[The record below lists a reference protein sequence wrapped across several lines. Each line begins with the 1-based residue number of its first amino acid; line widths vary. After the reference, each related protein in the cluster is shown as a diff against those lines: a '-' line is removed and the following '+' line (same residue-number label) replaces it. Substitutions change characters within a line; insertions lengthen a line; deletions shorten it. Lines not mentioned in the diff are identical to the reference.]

1 MSIRRYS
8 FSSKTSRSPRW
19 TNSLYLE
26 KTVYFFFGLDLQYA
40 WTIIRISS
48 IWTFDLCLFYCRKCK
63 NYELYRLKTRVTRNS
78 ESTTTL
84 KTNSLDLLFW
94 ICWCTEQEHT
104 LNISRRKSQ
113 ELYWSS
119 RSIVTSQSVSI
130 SNMATP
136 ASNWPL
142 RHLDLPPPTYKNPQ
156 TPPKKHKSLLLHM
169 IWQDWSEMFLWY
181 YWRCVNTFWSG
192 SKSKMAVLFSY

>member
-40 WTIIRISS
+40 WTITRISS
-48 IWTFDLCLFYCRKCK
+48 IWTFDLCLFYCKKCK
-63 NYELYRLKTRVTRNS
+63 NYELYRFKTRVTRNS

-84 KTNSLDLLFW
+84 KTNSLDLFFW
-94 ICWCTEQEHT
+94 IFWCTEQEHT